1 MTIDRNRVTVV
12 TSKNV
17 VQVTFVCTSEELA
30 VRTAEAFAK
39 VLGEADPN
47 AQLVVFTVPQES

>member
-1 MTIDRNRVTVV
+1 MTTERNRITVV

-30 VRTAEAFAK
+30 ARTAETFAK
-39 VLGEADPN
+39 ILGEADPN
-47 AQLVVFTVPQES
+47 AQLVVFTTSQDS